1 MKRTTY
7 VEPVS
12 NLSADKYAGKVIGL
26 DVALQILD
34 SVSWDDEGVA
44 EAYDEI
50 ENLSKHSTRAAG
62 RFEISMGHDR
72 DSL

>member
-1 MKRTTY
+1 MKRTMY

-26 DVALQILD
+26 SVALEILD
-34 SVSWDDEGVA
+34 SVSWDGEGLS

-50 ENLSKHSTRAAG
+50 ENLSKLYENRLREIG
-62 RFEISMGHDR
+62 RTV
-72 DSL
+72 